1 MSLLK
6 TVKEMFGRMFSQN
19 DVQMT
24 EDEEAKIAHRKLRN
38 QLRREQSIRLGKHRR
53 TRR

>member
-1 MSLLK
+1 MSVLK
-6 TVKEMFGRMFSQN
+6 TIKEMFGRMFGQN

-24 EDEEAKIAHRKLRN
+24 EDEQAKQVVRKLRN
-38 QLRREQSIRLGKHRR
+38 QLRREQTIRLGKHRR